1 MKTLLDK
8 YLECNYKEVEKYTSY
23 FIKRSK
29 LKLSVQTVIS
39 NAYVRYLN
47 INPDVKHDYEAKG
60 YLFHLIKTE
69 IIWRDTESKK
79 ELTNAIE
86 DYLQKEE
93 PDDFLIKL
101 EHEFKLQNQR
111 VAIEIYRK
119 TQKDRV
125 KKIFFETYFDKGYN
139 TVRSIAK
146 HFNISEFSSHGLITE
161 MKQDIRQILEKHE
174 LN

>member
-1 MKTLLDK
+1 MKALLDT
-8 YLECNYKEVEKYTSY
+8 YIQCNYKEVEKYTSY

-39 NAYVRYLN
+39 NAYLRYLN
-47 INPDVKHDYEAKG
+47 INPEVKHDYEAKG

-79 ELTNAIE
+79 ELTNAID

-101 EHEFKLQNQR
+101 ENEFKLQNQR
-111 VAIEIYRK
+111 VAIEIYRN